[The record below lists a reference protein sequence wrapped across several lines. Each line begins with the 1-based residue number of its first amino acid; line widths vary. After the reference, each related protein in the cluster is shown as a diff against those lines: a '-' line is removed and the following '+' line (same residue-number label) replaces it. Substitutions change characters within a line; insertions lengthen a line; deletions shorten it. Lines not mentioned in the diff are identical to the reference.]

1 MRVNYFLIIALR
13 YNSHQAKLFNQ
24 ITITMKNAFITGIII
39 GVLSGLWLFVMHLA
53 GYDLT
58 KDQVSPYEYLS
69 IIIPIAGLYF
79 GLRSYRA
86 TDCNGQMGFLEAL
99 IQSFKILLFG
109 GILAVFVAIA
119 YINYIQPDGGDFMAF
134 SGRMFGALLVGLLSA
149 LGVSLVWAN
158 KSNKID

>member
-1 MRVNYFLIIALR
+1 
-13 YNSHQAKLFNQ
+13 
-24 ITITMKNAFITGIII
+24 MKNALIWGFVIGLLSAAWLFITHA
-39 GVLSGLWLFVMHLA
+39 L
-53 GYDLT
+53 GYDT
-58 KDQVSPYEYLS
+58 YNDKTAPFEYLS
-69 IIIPIAGLYF
+69 ILIPVIGLLL
-79 GLRSYRA
+79 GIKSYR
-86 TDCNGQMGFLEAL
+86 DNECKGQMGFLEAL

-119 YINYIQPDGGDFMAF
+119 YINYIQPNGGNFMAF